1 MSDDPNSDLGLNI
14 INYENK
20 SELLSKTLLGL
31 LEMDSCLEFWNDDS
45 SFLFISS
52 GLVSVSIIVGICV
65 CLCGWMSV
73 RVGMCMYVCRGDF
86 KAILQNFI
94 LIWFSILSSVSLLIW
109 FRFSALLQHNSRETW
124 DMGFYIYIVHIIAN
138 TIDTFTGCFGI

>member
-14 INYENK
+14 INYENN

-52 GLVSVSIIVGICV
+52 GLVSVSIIVGV
-65 CLCGWMSV
+65 CECG
-73 RVGMCMYVCRGDF
+73 
-86 KAILQNFI
+86 
-94 LIWFSILSSVSLLIW
+94 
-109 FRFSALLQHNSRETW
+109 
-124 DMGFYIYIVHIIAN
+124 
-138 TIDTFTGCFGI
+138 